1 MSEKLEYCLKKYKF
15 NIQHSTFNIQH
26 STFNI
31 QQLDEEEKGW
41 GLDKTQEQERETYKA
56 FLSELEQIKEETIL

>member
-1 MSEKLEYCLKKYKF
+1 MILKMFNFIRTKITF

-31 QQLDEEEKGW
+31 QHSTFNIQHS
-41 GLDKTQEQERETYKA
+41 TFNIQHST
-56 FLSELEQIKEETIL
+56 FLNDVISLIILFRGIIQK

>member
-1 MSEKLEYCLKKYKF
+1 

-31 QQLDEEEKGW
+31 QQGKKLVTGMDVNIDDEIGDDE
-41 GLDKTQEQERETYKA
+41 
-56 FLSELEQIKEETIL
+56 